1 LNPAVLNAM
10 NDQIQAELYSAYFY
24 LSAVGYFEDANLAGF
39 TRWMRLQAQE
49 EVVHAMKIFDFV
61 HDRGSRVT
69 LHAIQQ
75 PPHEFDSPLDVF
87 TRALEH
93 ERQVTAKI
101 NDLYAL
107 ALKEND
113 YPAQVLLQ
121 WFITEQVEE
130 EKSAARIVEELK
142 MAGDN
147 PSALLLLDNSVGARR
162 TTEAAQGA

>member
-1 LNPAVLNAM
+1 MNPTVLNAM

-39 TRWMRLQAQE
+39 TKWMRMQAQE
-49 EVVHAMKIFDFV
+49 EVVHAMKLFDYV

-69 LHAIQQ
+69 LQAIQQ
-75 PPHEFDSPLDVF
+75 PPHDFDTPLDVF
-87 TRALEH
+87 MRALEH

-101 NDLYAL
+101 NSLYAL
-107 ALKEND
+107 AVQEND

-130 EKSAARIVEELK
+130 EKSAARIAEELK

-147 PSALLLLDNSVGARR
+147 PSALLLLDNSVGTRR
-162 TTEAAQGA
+162 TTAAAPQA